1 MRAGSLAYVYLRR
14 PAGRRGALPLSRMSG
29 AHMHDWQSLART
41 VRDYFPLIL
50 FGLIALL
57 LLAFWVIIEAFRS
70 ISSQSE
76 LGKLRRKVDELEAER
91 AYAYKAPSVTLDAMP
106 QDVVLTPRWVRRGS
120 AATTSD
126 GGCLLIVDAV
136 APGRKAATLSIR
148 LDGWPGARQE
158 IRAGHPVEM
167 TGNLG
172 TYTLELDAVNAQE
185 ARLAVTLRSRH
196 SQETA

>member
-1 MRAGSLAYVYLRR
+1 
-14 PAGRRGALPLSRMSG
+14 
-29 AHMHDWQSLART
+29 MHDWQSLART